1 MYSKITHLS
10 NPAKRLQGEAV
21 FAVLGLIILSF
32 AAYLNTLSNTFVFD
46 DVYVIS
52 GNYFIR
58 DWKNFWGL
66 FTSKYFAASGELS
79 YRPVVT
85 LSYFVDY
92 SLWHLNPLGYHL
104 TNVVLHTLNSVLL
117 FFLVQLM
124 VKNTPVAFPA
134 SLFFICHPVL
144 SEAVNAVSYR
154 EDLLAAT
161 FFIIA
166 FLLYVK
172 SPASNKFMY
181 RNLSP
186 LGTGIHHGVYPEQKQ
201 DSSASPQNDKRRRV
215 QHVSVYHSERSEE
228 SNFYLYPLSLLSY
241 LFALFSK
248 EMAITLPLLIF
259 FFDYLALHRRNQI
272 DHPSIPSFA
281 RGDTGGW
288 KRIFSQKSVNIF
300 HPPLI
305 PPIPST
311 SLRTGKGGKVPSPLV
326 GEGMGEGCFRV
337 NTIIGSRHTLAYR
350 ILRFYLGYIFVTIF
364 YLLVRFWWFHNP
376 VESGVSYP
384 QENLWFY
391 FLTMLKVLASY
402 LKLLFF
408 PMNLNADYIVPVAS
422 SPWDMSCILSLLLII
437 SIAVIGSR
445 LFFHSKFLF
454 FSLLWFFVALLPV
467 LNIVPIG
474 NIMAERYLYIPVIGF
489 CIMGSY
495 FITHMSALRLHPLR
509 ISVWVLTLS
518 ILFGFVWQTSSRSK
532 DWKDEFTLWSKII
545 EREPN
550 SYKAHSSLG
559 ILLIKRG
566 QEEEGISEL
575 RKSLSINPSYPDA
588 HNNMGTLYEQKG
600 IYEDAAKEYRCA
612 LRLDQN
618 LSEAHYNLGNTYL
631 KTSNY
636 DKAVAEYKLYI
647 SIRGD
652 HPTVLYNLGVAYMKQ
667 GMLGESAAAFQKSL
681 QGNPGNAD
689 VHNNLGVIF
698 TRKGQLSNAIREF
711 REALK
716 YNPAHPDALSNLGAV
731 SELP

>member
-1 MYSKITHLS
+1 MHFSNSTKHL
-10 NPAKRLQGEAV
+10 RGEAV

-32 AAYLNTLSNTFVFD
+32 AAYLNTLSHTFVFD

-85 LSYFVDY
+85 LSYFMDY

-104 TNVVLHTLNSVLL
+104 TNVILHTLNSVLL
-117 FFLVQLM
+117 FFLVRST
-124 VKNTPVAFPA
+124 VRNTSLAFLA
-134 SLFFICHPVL
+134 SLFFACHPVL

-161 FFIIA
+161 FFITA
-166 FLLYVK
+166 FILYVRL
-172 SPASNKFMY
+172 PALNK
-181 RNLSP
+181 
-186 LGTGIHHGVYPEQKQ
+186 
-201 DSSASPQNDKRRRV
+201 
-215 QHVSVYHSERSEE
+215 
-228 SNFYLYPLSLLSY
+228 FYLYPLSLLSY
-241 LFALFSK
+241 FFALFSK

-259 FFDYLALHRRNQI
+259 FFDYL
-272 DHPSIPSFA
+272 
-281 RGDTGGW
+281 
-288 KRIFSQKSVNIF
+288 
-300 HPPLI
+300 
-305 PPIPST
+305 
-311 SLRTGKGGKVPSPLV
+311 
-326 GEGMGEGCFRV
+326 
-337 NTIIGSRHTLAYR
+337 IGSRRTFTNR
-350 ILRFYLGYIFVTIF
+350 ILRFYPGYLLVTIF
-364 YLLVRFWWFHNP
+364 YLLVRFRWFHNP
-376 VESGVSYP
+376 VESGVSCP
-384 QENLWFY
+384 QENLWFN
-391 FLTMLKVLASY
+391 FLAMLKVMASY

-408 PMNLNADYIVPVAS
+408 PVNLNADYLVPVAS
-422 SPWDMSCILSLLLII
+422 SPWDMSCILSLLLIT
-437 SIAVIGSR
+437 SVAVIGCR

-474 NIMAERYLYIPVIGF
+474 NIMAERYLYIPAIGF

-495 FITHMSALRLHPLR
+495 FITHMSVLRLHPFR
-509 ISVWVLTLS
+509 ISVWILTLS
-518 ILFGFVWQTSSRSK
+518 ILFGFVWQASSRSR
-532 DWKDEFTLWSKII
+532 DWRNEITLWSKTVA
-545 EREPN
+545 REPN

-575 RKSLSINPSYPDA
+575 RTSLSMNPSYPDA

-600 IYEDAAKEYRCA
+600 MYDDAAKEYRCA

-631 KTSNY
+631 KTKNY

-647 SIRGD
+647 SNKGD

-689 VHNNLGVIF
+689 VHNNLGVLF
-698 TRKGQLSNAIREF
+698 TRKGQLSNAIKEF

-716 YNPAHPDALSNLGAV
+716 YNPGHDDALSNLGAV
-731 SELP
+731 SERGESKSPP

>member
-1 MYSKITHLS
+1 MHPRITHLS
-10 NPAKRLQGEAV
+10 NSTKHLRGEAV

-32 AAYLNTLSNTFVFD
+32 AAYLNTLTNTFVFD

-66 FTSKYFAASGELS
+66 FTSGYFAASGELS

-85 LSYFVDY
+85 LSYFMDY

-104 TNVVLHTLNSVLL
+104 TNVILHTLNSVLL
-117 FFLVQLM
+117 FFLVQRM
-124 VKNTPVAFPA
+124 VRNTPTAFLA

-144 SEAVNAVSYR
+144 SEAVNAISYR
-154 EDLLAAT
+154 EDLLAAA
-161 FFIIA
+161 FFITA

-172 SPASNKFMY
+172 LPASNKFMY

-186 LGTGIHHGVYPEQKQ
+186 LGTGMHHGVYSFVSLRTGSEQKQ

-215 QHVSVYHSERSEE
+215 QHDSVCHSERSEE

-281 RGDTGGW
+281 RRGQRGGKIKSPPRPFAMGDAGEW
-288 KRIFSQKSVNIF
+288 KRIFSQN
-300 HPPLI
+300 
-305 PPIPST
+305 
-311 SLRTGKGGKVPSPLV
+311 
-326 GEGMGEGCFRV
+326 
-337 NTIIGSRHTLAYR
+337 R
-350 ILRFYLGYIFVTIF
+350 ILRFYPGYILVTVF
-364 YLLVRFWWFHNP
+364 YLLVRFRWFHNP

-384 QENLWFY
+384 QENLWFN
-391 FLTMLKVLASY
+391 FLAMLKVLASY

-408 PMNLNADYIVPVAS
+408 PVNLNADYIVPVAS
-422 SPWDMSCILSLLLII
+422 SPWNMSCILSLLLII
-437 SIAVIGSR
+437 SIAVIGYR
-445 LFFHSKFLF
+445 LFFHSKLLF
-454 FSLLWFFVALLPV
+454 FSLLWFFVSLLPV

-495 FITHMSALRLHPLR
+495 FITHMSALRLHPFR
-509 ISVWVLTLS
+509 SSVWVLTLS
-518 ILFGFVWQTSSRSK
+518 ILFGFVWQTSSRSR
-532 DWKDEFTLWSKII
+532 DWRDEITLWSKTVA
-545 EREPN
+545 REPN

-559 ILLIKRG
+559 ILLITKG

-575 RKSLSINPSYPDA
+575 QTSLSMNPSYPDA

-600 IYEDAAKEYRCA
+600 MYDDAAKEYRRA
-612 LRLDQN
+612 LRLDPN

-631 KTSNY
+631 KTRNY

-647 SIRGD
+647 SNKGD

-689 VHNNLGVIF
+689 IHNNLGVLF

-716 YNPAHPDALSNLGAV
+716 YNPAHPDALSNLEAV
-731 SELP
+731 SERVESKNPP

>member
-1 MYSKITHLS
+1 MFSQLKIMYPKITHLS
-10 NPAKRLQGEAV
+10 NPTRHLQGEAV
-21 FAVLGLIILSF
+21 FAMLGLIILSF
-32 AAYLNTLSNTFVFD
+32 AAYLNALSNTFVFD

-92 SLWHLNPLGYHL
+92 SLWHLNPMGYHL
-104 TNVVLHTLNSVLL
+104 TNIVLHTLNSALL

-124 VKNTPVAFPA
+124 VKNTPVAFLA

-154 EDLLAAT
+154 EDILAAT
-161 FFIIA
+161 FFITA

-172 SPASNKFMY
+172 VLNLNK
-181 RNLSP
+181 
-186 LGTGIHHGVYPEQKQ
+186 
-201 DSSASPQNDKRRRV
+201 
-215 QHVSVYHSERSEE
+215 
-228 SNFYLYPLSLLSY
+228 FYLYPLSLLSY

-248 EMAITLPLLIF
+248 EMAITLPLFIF
-259 FFDYLALHRRNQI
+259 FFDY
-272 DHPSIPSFA
+272 
-281 RGDTGGW
+281 
-288 KRIFSQKSVNIF
+288 
-300 HPPLI
+300 
-305 PPIPST
+305 
-311 SLRTGKGGKVPSPLV
+311 
-326 GEGMGEGCFRV
+326 
-337 NTIIGSRHTLAYR
+337 IIGSCRTFTNR
-350 ILRFYLGYIFVTIF
+350 ILRFYLGYILVTIF
-364 YLLVRFWWFHNP
+364 YLLVRFWWFYNP

-384 QENLWFY
+384 QENLWFN
-391 FLTMLKVLASY
+391 FLAMLKVLAPY
-402 LKLLFF
+402 IKLLFF
-408 PMNLNADYIVPVAS
+408 PVNLNADYLVPVIS

-437 SIAVIGSR
+437 SIAVIGYR
-445 LFFHSKFLF
+445 LFFHSKLLF

-489 CIMGSY
+489 CIMGSC
-495 FITHMSALRLHPLR
+495 FIMHMSALRLKPFH
-509 ISVWVLTLS
+509 ISVWFLTSS
-518 ILFGFVWQTSSRSK
+518 ILFGFVWQTSSRSR
-532 DWKDEFTLWSKII
+532 DWRDEFTLWSKII
-545 EREPN
+545 AREPN

-575 RKSLSINPSYPDA
+575 RTSLSINPSYPDA

-600 IYEDAAKEYRCA
+600 MYDDAAREYRCA
-612 LRLDQN
+612 LRLNPN

-636 DKAVAEYKLYI
+636 DKAVAEYKLYL
-647 SIRGD
+647 SGKGD
-652 HPTVLYNLGVAYMKQ
+652 HPIVLYNLGVAYMKQ
-667 GMLGESAAAFQKSL
+667 AVLDESIMAFQKSL
-681 QGNPGNAD
+681 RWNPMNAD
-689 VHNNLGVIF
+689 THNNLGVIF

-716 YNPAHPDALSNLGAV
+716 YNPAHPNALSNLGAV

>member
-1 MYSKITHLS
+1 MHPKITHLS
-10 NPAKRLQGEAV
+10 NPAKRLQGETV

-32 AAYLNTLSNTFVFD
+32 AAYLNALSNTFVFD

-92 SLWHLNPLGYHL
+92 SLWHLNPMGYHL
-104 TNVVLHTLNSVLL
+104 TNIVLHTLNSTIL
-117 FFLVQLM
+117 FFLVQRM
-124 VKNTPVAFPA
+124 VRNTPVAFLA

-144 SEAVNAVSYR
+144 SEVVNAISYR

-161 FFIIA
+161 FFITA
-166 FLLYVK
+166 FILYIKLLDF
-172 SPASNKFMY
+172 NK
-181 RNLSP
+181 
-186 LGTGIHHGVYPEQKQ
+186 
-201 DSSASPQNDKRRRV
+201 
-215 QHVSVYHSERSEE
+215 
-228 SNFYLYPLSLLSY
+228 FYLYPLSLLSY

-259 FFDYLALHRRNQI
+259 FFDYL
-272 DHPSIPSFA
+272 
-281 RGDTGGW
+281 
-288 KRIFSQKSVNIF
+288 
-300 HPPLI
+300 
-305 PPIPST
+305 
-311 SLRTGKGGKVPSPLV
+311 
-326 GEGMGEGCFRV
+326 
-337 NTIIGSRHTLAYR
+337 IGSCRAFTNR
-350 ILRFYLGYIFVTIF
+350 ILRFYLGYIIVTIF
-364 YLLVRFWWFHNP
+364 YLLVRFRWFHNP
-376 VESGVSYP
+376 VESGVSYS
-384 QENLWFY
+384 QENLWFN
-391 FLTMLKVLASY
+391 FLTMSKVAASY
-402 LKLLFF
+402 IKLLFF
-408 PMNLNADYIVPVAS
+408 PMNLNADYIVPVAT
-422 SPWDMSCILSLLLII
+422 SPWDMSFILSLLLII
-437 SIAVIGSR
+437 SIAVIGCR

-495 FITHMSALRLHPLR
+495 FITHMRALRLHPFH
-509 ISVWVLTLS
+509 ISVWVLTFS
-518 ILFGFVWQTSSRSK
+518 ILFGFVWQTSSRSR
-532 DWKDEFTLWSKII
+532 DWRDEFTLWSKTI

-575 RKSLSINPSYPDA
+575 RTSLSMNPSYPDA

-600 IYEDAAKEYRCA
+600 MYDDAAKEYRYA
-612 LRLDQN
+612 LRLNPN

-636 DKAVAEYKLYI
+636 AKAVAEYKLYL
-647 SIRGD
+647 SGKGD

-667 GMLGESAAAFQKSL
+667 GILDESIMAFQKSL
-681 QGNPGNAD
+681 RWNPMNAD
-689 VHNNLGVIF
+689 THNNLGVVF
-698 TRKGQLSNAIREF
+698 ARKGQLSNAIREF

>member
-1 MYSKITHLS
+1 MGFTLQTRIRDGVMFSQLKIMYPKITHPS
-10 NPAKRLQGEAV
+10 NPTRHLQGEAV
-21 FAVLGLIILSF
+21 FAMLGLIILSF
-32 AAYLNTLSNTFVFD
+32 AAYLNALSNTFVFD

-79 YRPVVT
+79 SRPVVT

-92 SLWHLNPLGYHL
+92 SLWHLNPMGYHL
-104 TNVVLHTLNSVLL
+104 TNIVLHTLNSALL

-124 VKNTPVAFPA
+124 VKNTPVAFLA

-154 EDLLAAT
+154 EDILAAT
-161 FFIIA
+161 FFITA

-172 SPASNKFMY
+172 VLNLNK
-181 RNLSP
+181 
-186 LGTGIHHGVYPEQKQ
+186 
-201 DSSASPQNDKRRRV
+201 
-215 QHVSVYHSERSEE
+215 
-228 SNFYLYPLSLLSY
+228 FYLYPLSLLSY

-248 EMAITLPLLIF
+248 EMAITLPLFIF
-259 FFDYLALHRRNQI
+259 FFDY
-272 DHPSIPSFA
+272 
-281 RGDTGGW
+281 
-288 KRIFSQKSVNIF
+288 
-300 HPPLI
+300 
-305 PPIPST
+305 
-311 SLRTGKGGKVPSPLV
+311 
-326 GEGMGEGCFRV
+326 
-337 NTIIGSRHTLAYR
+337 IIGSCRTFTNR
-350 ILRFYLGYIFVTIF
+350 ILRFYLGYILVTIF
-364 YLLVRFWWFHNP
+364 YLLVRFWWFYNP

-384 QENLWFY
+384 QENLWFN
-391 FLTMLKVLASY
+391 FLAMLKVLAPY
-402 LKLLFF
+402 IKLLFF
-408 PMNLNADYIVPVAS
+408 PVNLNADYLVPVIS

-437 SIAVIGSR
+437 SIAVIGYR
-445 LFFHSKFLF
+445 LFFHSELLF

-489 CIMGSY
+489 CIMGSC
-495 FITHMSALRLHPLR
+495 FIMHMSALRLKPFH
-509 ISVWVLTLS
+509 ISVWFLTSS
-518 ILFGFVWQTSSRSK
+518 ILFGFVWQTSSRSR
-532 DWKDEFTLWSKII
+532 DWRDEFTLWSKII
-545 EREPN
+545 AREPN

-575 RKSLSINPSYPDA
+575 RTSLSINPSYPDA

-600 IYEDAAKEYRCA
+600 MYDDAAREYRCA
-612 LRLDQN
+612 LRLNPN

-636 DKAVAEYKLYI
+636 DKAVAEYKLYL
-647 SIRGD
+647 SGKGD
-652 HPTVLYNLGVAYMKQ
+652 HPIVLYNLGVAYMKQ
-667 GMLGESAAAFQKSL
+667 AVLDESAAAFQKSL
-681 QGNPGNAD
+681 RWNPMNAD
-689 VHNNLGVIF
+689 THNNLGVIF

-716 YNPAHPDALSNLGAV
+716 YNPAHPNALSNLGAV

>member
-1 MYSKITHLS
+1 MHPKITHLS
-10 NPAKRLQGEAV
+10 NPTRHLQGEAV
-21 FAVLGLIILSF
+21 FAMLGLIILSF
-32 AAYLNTLSNTFVFD
+32 AAYLNALSNTFVFD

-92 SLWHLNPLGYHL
+92 SLWHLNPMGYHL
-104 TNVVLHTLNSVLL
+104 TNIVLHTLNSALL
-117 FFLVQLM
+117 FFLVQRM
-124 VKNTPVAFPA
+124 VKNTPVAFLA

-154 EDLLAAT
+154 EDILAAT
-161 FFIIA
+161 FFITA

-172 SPASNKFMY
+172 VLNLNK
-181 RNLSP
+181 
-186 LGTGIHHGVYPEQKQ
+186 
-201 DSSASPQNDKRRRV
+201 
-215 QHVSVYHSERSEE
+215 
-228 SNFYLYPLSLLSY
+228 FYLYPLSLLSY

-259 FFDYLALHRRNQI
+259 FFDY
-272 DHPSIPSFA
+272 
-281 RGDTGGW
+281 
-288 KRIFSQKSVNIF
+288 
-300 HPPLI
+300 
-305 PPIPST
+305 
-311 SLRTGKGGKVPSPLV
+311 
-326 GEGMGEGCFRV
+326 
-337 NTIIGSRHTLAYR
+337 IIGSCRTFTNR
-350 ILRFYLGYIFVTIF
+350 ILRFYLGYILVTIF

-384 QENLWFY
+384 QENLWFN
-391 FLTMLKVLASY
+391 FLTMSKVAASY
-402 LKLLFF
+402 IKLLFF
-408 PMNLNADYIVPVAS
+408 PMNLNADYMVPVAS

-437 SIAVIGSR
+437 SIAVIGYR
-445 LFFHSKFLF
+445 LFFHSKLLF

-495 FITHMSALRLHPLR
+495 FIMHMSALRLQPFR

-518 ILFGFVWQTSSRSK
+518 ILFGFSWQTSSRSR
-532 DWKDEFTLWSKII
+532 DWRDEFTLWSKII
-545 EREPN
+545 AREPN

-566 QEEEGISEL
+566 QEKEGISGL
-575 RKSLSINPSYPDA
+575 RTSLSMNPSYPDA

-600 IYEDAAKEYRCA
+600 MYDDAANEYRCA
-612 LRLDQN
+612 LRLNPN

-636 DKAVAEYKLYI
+636 DKAVAEYKLYL
-647 SIRGD
+647 SGKGD
-652 HPTVLYNLGVAYMKQ
+652 HPIVLYNLGVAYMKQ
-667 GMLGESAAAFQKSL
+667 AVLDESIMAFQKSL
-681 QGNPGNAD
+681 RWNPMNAD
-689 VHNNLGVIF
+689 THNNLGVIF

>member
-1 MYSKITHLS
+1 MHPRITHLS
-10 NPAKRLQGEAV
+10 NSTKHLRGEAV

-32 AAYLNTLSNTFVFD
+32 AAYLNTLTNTFVFD

-66 FTSKYFAASGELS
+66 FTSGYFAASGELS

-85 LSYFVDY
+85 LSYFMDY

-104 TNVVLHTLNSVLL
+104 TNVILHTLNSVLL
-117 FFLVQLM
+117 FFLVQRM
-124 VKNTPVAFPA
+124 VRNTPTAFLA
-134 SLFFICHPVL
+134 SLFFACHPVL
-144 SEAVNAVSYR
+144 SEAVNAISYR
-154 EDLLAAT
+154 EDLLAAA
-161 FFIIA
+161 FFITA

-172 SPASNKFMY
+172 LPASNKFMY

-186 LGTGIHHGVYPEQKQ
+186 LGTGMHHGVYSFVSLRTGSEQKQ

-215 QHVSVYHSERSEE
+215 QHDSVCHSERSEE

-281 RGDTGGW
+281 RRGQRGGKIKSPPRPFAMGDAGEW
-288 KRIFSQKSVNIF
+288 KRIFSQN
-300 HPPLI
+300 
-305 PPIPST
+305 
-311 SLRTGKGGKVPSPLV
+311 
-326 GEGMGEGCFRV
+326 
-337 NTIIGSRHTLAYR
+337 R
-350 ILRFYLGYIFVTIF
+350 ILRFYPGYILVTVF
-364 YLLVRFWWFHNP
+364 YLLVRFRWFHNP

-384 QENLWFY
+384 QENLWFN
-391 FLTMLKVLASY
+391 FLAMLKVLASY

-408 PMNLNADYIVPVAS
+408 PVNLNADYIVPVAS
-422 SPWDMSCILSLLLII
+422 SPWNMSCILSLLLII
-437 SIAVIGSR
+437 SIAVIGYR
-445 LFFHSKFLF
+445 LFFHSKLLF
-454 FSLLWFFVALLPV
+454 FSLLWFFVSLLPV

-495 FITHMSALRLHPLR
+495 FITHMSALRLHPFR
-509 ISVWVLTLS
+509 SSVWVLTLS
-518 ILFGFVWQTSSRSK
+518 ILFGFVWQTSSRSR
-532 DWKDEFTLWSKII
+532 DWRDEITLWSKTVA
-545 EREPN
+545 REPN

-559 ILLIKRG
+559 ILLITKG

-575 RKSLSINPSYPDA
+575 QTSLSMNPSYPDA

-600 IYEDAAKEYRCA
+600 MYDDAAKEYRRA

-631 KTSNY
+631 KTRDY

-647 SIRGD
+647 SNKGD

-667 GMLGESAAAFQKSL
+667 GILGESAAAFQKSL

-689 VHNNLGVIF
+689 VHNNLGVLF
-698 TRKGQLSNAIREF
+698 TRKGQLSNAIKEF

-716 YNPAHPDALSNLGAV
+716 YNPAHPDALNNLGAV
-731 SELP
+731 SERVESKNPP

>member
-1 MYSKITHLS
+1 MYPKPMHFS
-10 NPAKRLQGEAV
+10 NPTKHLRGEAV

-32 AAYLNTLSNTFVFD
+32 AAYLNALSNTFVFD
-46 DVYVIS
+46 DIYVIS

-58 DWKNFWGL
+58 DWQNIFGL

-92 SLWHLNPLGYHL
+92 SLWHLNPMGYHL
-104 TNVVLHTLNSVLL
+104 TNIILHTLNSTIL
-117 FFLVQLM
+117 FFLVQRM
-124 VKNTPVAFPA
+124 VRNTPLAFLA
-134 SLFFICHPVL
+134 SLFFACHPVL
-144 SEAVNAVSYR
+144 SEAVNAISYR

-161 FFIIA
+161 FFITA
-166 FLLYVK
+166 FILYIKLL
-172 SPASNKFMY
+172 ASNKFMY
-181 RNLSP
+181 RTEMLHS
-186 LGTGIHHGVYPEQKQ
+186 
-201 DSSASPQNDKRRRV
+201 V
-215 QHVSVYHSERSEE
+215 QHDSVCHSERNEE
-228 SNFYLYPLSLLSY
+228 SKFYLYPLSLLSY

-248 EMAITLPLLIF
+248 EMAITLPFLIF
-259 FFDYLALHRRNQI
+259 FFDYIALHRRNQI

-281 RGDTGGW
+281 RRGQRGGKIKSLPRPFARGDTGGW
-288 KRIFSQKSVNIF
+288 KRIFSQKSMNIF

-326 GEGMGEGCFRV
+326 GEGLGEGCFRV

-350 ILRFYLGYIFVTIF
+350 ILRFYLGYILVTIF

-384 QENLWFY
+384 QENLWFN
-391 FLTMLKVLASY
+391 FLAMLKVLASY

-408 PMNLNADYIVPVAS
+408 PVNLNADYIVPVAS

-437 SIAVIGSR
+437 SIAVIGCR
-445 LFFHSKFLF
+445 LFFHSKLLF

-489 CIMGSY
+489 CIIGSY
-495 FITHMSALRLHPLR
+495 FIMHMSALRLHPFH
-509 ISVWVLTLS
+509 ISVWFLTLS
-518 ILFGFVWQTSSRSK
+518 ILFGFVWQTSSRSR
-532 DWKDEFTLWSKII
+532 DWRDEFTLWSKII
-545 EREPN
+545 AREPN

-575 RKSLSINPSYPDA
+575 RTSLSMNPSYPDA

-600 IYEDAAKEYRCA
+600 MYDDAAKEYRCA
-612 LRLDQN
+612 LRLNPN

-636 DKAVAEYKLYI
+636 AKAVAEYKLYL
-647 SIRGD
+647 SGKGG

-667 GMLGESAAAFQKSL
+667 GKLDESIMAFQKSL
-681 QGNPGNAD
+681 RWNPMNAD
-689 VHNNLGVIF
+689 THNNLGVIF

>member
-1 MYSKITHLS
+1 MYPKTMHFG
-10 NPAKRLQGEAV
+10 NPTKRLLGETV
-21 FAVLGLIILSF
+21 LAVLGLIILSF
-32 AAYLNTLSNTFVFD
+32 AAYLNTLPNTFVFD

-92 SLWHLNPLGYHL
+92 SLWHLNPLGYHF
-104 TNVVLHTLNSVLL
+104 TNIVLHTLNSALL
-117 FFLVQLM
+117 FFLVRRM
-124 VKNTPVAFPA
+124 VRNTFLAFLA
-134 SLFFICHPVL
+134 SLFFACHPVL

-161 FFIIA
+161 FFITA
-166 FLLYVK
+166 FMLYVK
-172 SPASNKFMY
+172 LPAFNTYMN
-181 RNLSP
+181 R
-186 LGTGIHHGVYPEQKQ
+186 TGMHHGVYSFVSLRTGSEQKQ
-201 DSSASPQNDKRRRV
+201 DSSASPQNDKRRRI
-215 QHVSVYHSERSEE
+215 QHDSVYHSERREE

-248 EMAITLPLLIF
+248 EMTITLPLLMF

-272 DHPSIPSFA
+272 DHPSIPSFTRKGQRGGKIKSPPPPFA
-281 RGDTGGW
+281 IGDTGEW
-288 KRIFSQKSVNIF
+288 KRIFSQN
-300 HPPLI
+300 
-305 PPIPST
+305 
-311 SLRTGKGGKVPSPLV
+311 
-326 GEGMGEGCFRV
+326 
-337 NTIIGSRHTLAYR
+337 R
-350 ILRFYLGYIFVTIF
+350 ILRFYLGYILVTIF
-364 YLLVRFWWFHNP
+364 YLLVRFRWFHNP

-384 QENLWFY
+384 QENVWLN
-391 FLTMLKVLASY
+391 FLAMLKVLASY

-408 PMNLNADYIVPVAS
+408 PMSLNADYLVPVAS

-437 SIAVIGSR
+437 SIAVIGWR

-495 FITHMSALRLHPLR
+495 FITHMSALRLHPFR
-509 ISVWVLTLS
+509 ISVWVLTFS
-518 ILFGFVWQTSSRSK
+518 ILLGFAWQTSSRSR
-532 DWKDEFTLWSKII
+532 DWRDEITLWSKTVA
-545 EREPN
+545 REPN

-566 QEEEGISEL
+566 QEKEGISEL
-575 RKSLSINPSYPDA
+575 QTSLSMNPSYPDA
-588 HNNMGTLYEQKG
+588 HNNLGTLYEQKG
-600 IYEDAAKEYRCA
+600 MYDDAVKEYRCA

-618 LSEAHYNLGNTYL
+618 LAEAHYNLGNTYL
-631 KTSNY
+631 KTSDY
-636 DKAVAEYKLYI
+636 DKAVAEYKLYL
-647 SIRGD
+647 SSKGD

-667 GMLGESAAAFQKSL
+667 GMLDESLKAFQKSL

-689 VHNNLGVIF
+689 AHNNLGVLF
-698 TRKGQLSNAIREF
+698 TRKGQLSDAIREF
-711 REALK
+711 GEALK

-731 SELP
+731 SERGVVNY